1 MDLNELVD
9 MLAEAEAAGLTEEAA
24 LITEQIKAA
33 NLEARKAEAAQRL
46 EAGKQAEA
54 DKLGPLDRALASF
67 AGGVQQPHK
76 QISSLAGLVPDATT
90 VESGED
96 LARLTNDHFLTGT
109 LPASVG
115 ALSQVLPMSV
125 MALAALPAAGGGA
138 LGQALG
144 NALVGGLTGYIF
156 ADPGKREEGATV
168 GAGTGAFLP
177 YFNKGLSALEAGFT
191 NFADDMALKAS
202 GAGTDLINSLRDKFG
217 SPRAAGHVIRTM
229 DTPGGTPVIPALARP
244 ETRLNN
250 VEAVSDQYGPIIGAL
265 RRGVDEQTPGAVSVD
280 DIIDRALGVASKSN
294 TAPERVFNAARTPRM
309 IEKMVDAFQKETRAK
324 ATPTGTNVEYPPP
337 PQGNLPLSTM
347 ERPAPIGQTRAPDT
361 VVPPG
366 EPVQTGLGLPTTST
380 VATGAVTRETPA
392 PTLVLDRN
400 GSPMISRQGIG
411 ATVPGTKT
419 AYSKGSRVSGEVEGA
434 ANTLPVKVESE
445 QLGAIRAAN
454 AAEGDAQA
462 TLDVLR
468 AAPRGRGNLASAY
481 AADDAATAARAQS
494 DLVSSADD
502 AGFIRDPQLRR
513 NRLEDGLTTPR
524 PTDETGYRP
533 ALNQEPDVTV
543 ASEIGYQPSLFS
555 GYEIPPAP
563 TAGATIPGE
572 ATSTE
577 LARQLRMGARGA
589 NAFPPQGPVEPVS
602 TNFKYTPKRLSVED
616 TAAFKK
622 WLDDLVLRKASINNP
637 NKPHEAIQLDPKLR
651 ALRDLG
657 NVFRTE
663 EDAAMLRGASP
674 EDYSAYVQALRRYG
688 NAQAFEPAIRGSA
701 NRHAGATEGASEW
714 GIRRLLMP
722 AAGMSAGGA
731 YGGGTGALAGL
742 AVGTGA
748 EVLASAS
755 RTHGYPILS
764 RLGGATARGLGNV
777 PQMSF
782 VKQPQDPYSI
792 PDTGTLLETL
802 LRQR

>member
-1 MDLNELVD
+1 MDPTREE
-9 MLAEAEAAGLTEEAA
+9 MLADLDAAIEQGDEEGAA
-24 LITEQIKAA
+24 LIGQSIQAFD
-33 NLEARKAEAAQRL
+33 LQARKVEAAQRL

-144 NALVGGLTGYIF
+144 NALVGGATGAVF

-177 YFNKGLSALEAGFT
+177 YFNKGLSALESGFT

-202 GAGTDLINSLRDKFG
+202 GAGADLINSLRDKFG

-244 ETRLNN
+244 ETRLTNI
-250 VEAVSDQYGPIIGAL
+250 ESVSNQYGPIIGAL

-411 ATVPGTKT
+411 ATVPGTKE
-419 AYSKGSRVSGEVEGA
+419 AYSRGG
-434 ANTLPVKVESE
+434 TKVESE

-454 AAEGDAQA
+454 AADDEAQL
-462 TLDVLR
+462 TLEALR
-468 AAPRGRGNLASAY
+468 ADPRGRGNLAAAY

-494 DLVSSADD
+494 DTVSSADD

-555 GYEIPPAP
+555 GYDIPPAP

-572 ATSTE
+572 ATATE

-589 NAFPPQGPVEPVS
+589 DAFPPQGPVEPVS

-714 GIRRLLMP
+714 GLRRLLMP
-722 AAGMSAGGA
+722 LAGMSAGGA
-731 YGGGTGALAGL
+731 YGGGQGAVAGL
-742 AVGTGA
+742 AVGTAA
-748 EVLASAS
+748 EALTAAS
-755 RTHGYPILS
+755 RTHGYPIMS